1 MEDKFYKLFGT
12 KKPIIAMVH
21 LGALP
26 GSPLYNK
33 ESGITGLIKEAKKD
47 LEALQTAKFDAIMFG
62 NENDRPYQLN
72 VDTASTAAAA
82 YIIGELKRDIKIPFG
97 VDMLWD
103 PMATIALGAATKAN
117 FVREI
122 FTGTYSSDMG
132 IWAPNAGEALRYKQ
146 NLGSE
151 EMLLLFNISAEFA
164 YSQDRRPLTD
174 RARSVVFSSLPDA
187 ILVSGQITGE
197 AASMH
202 DLMSV
207 KKALPHTPVLA
218 NTGVKHD
225 TVIQVLKTADG
236 CIVGSS
242 LKEDGNTW
250 KPVDPKRAR
259 AVSYTHLRDHDTLR
273 YLVSRLLI

>member
-103 PMATIALGAATKAN
+103 PMATIALGTATKAN

-197 AASMH
+197 AASMN

-207 KKALPHTPVLA
+207 KKTLPHTPVLA

-225 TVIQVLKTADG
+225 TVIQVLKNADG

-259 AVSYTHLRDHDTLR
+259 DFMNIVSKFRK
-273 YLVSRLLI
+273 

>member
-26 GSPLYNK
+26 VSPLYNK

-103 PMATIALGAATKAN
+103 PMATIALGTATKAN

-197 AASMH
+197 AASMN

-207 KKALPHTPVLA
+207 KKALPLTPVLA

-225 TVIQVLKTADG
+225 TVIQVLKNADG

-259 AVSYTHLRDHDTLR
+259 DFMNIVSKFRK
-273 YLVSRLLI
+273 

>member
-1 MEDKFYKLFGT
+1 MKDRFYKFFGT

-33 ESGITGLIKEAKKD
+33 ESGINGLIRDARKD

-62 NENDRPYQLN
+62 NENDRPYQLT

-82 YIIGELKRDIKIPFG
+82 YIIGELKREIKIPFG

-103 PMATIALGAATKAN
+103 PMATIALGAATQAN

-132 IWAPNAGEALRYKQ
+132 IWAPDAGEALRYRR

-164 YSQDRRPLTD
+164 SSQDSRSLPD
-174 RARSVVFSSLPDA
+174 RARSAVFSSLPDA

-197 AASMH
+197 AASLN
-202 DLMSV
+202 DLSSV
-207 KKALPHTPVLA
+207 KKVLPSTPVLA
-218 NTGVKHD
+218 NTGVKHN
-225 TVIQVLKTADG
+225 TVTEVLTNADG

-242 LKEDGNTW
+242 LKEDGDTW
-250 KPVDPKRAR
+250 KPVNPKRAMDFMNIVNKFR
-259 AVSYTHLRDHDTLR
+259 N
-273 YLVSRLLI
+273 

>member
-1 MEDKFYKLFGT
+1 
-12 KKPIIAMVH
+12 MVH
-21 LGALP
+21 FPALP
-26 GSPLYNK
+26 GSPLYDEK
-33 ESGITGLIKEAKKD
+33 KGLDFIYNSIEKD
-47 LEALQTAKFDAIMFG
+47 LINLQIAGVDAVMFG
-62 NENDRPYQLN
+62 NENDRPYQLT

-82 YIIGELKRDIKIPFG
+82 YIIGELKKDIQIPFG

-103 PMATIALGAATKAN
+103 PIATIALGTATKAN

-132 IWAPNAGEALRYKQ
+132 IWEPDAGRALRYRK

-151 EMLLLFNISAEFA
+151 EMLLFFNISAEFA
-164 YSQDRRPLTD
+164 YSQDRRSLPD

-207 KKALPHTPVLA
+207 KQALPHTPVLA

-259 AVSYTHLRDHDTLR
+259 DFMNIVSKFRN
-273 YLVSRLLI
+273 

>member
-1 MEDKFYKLFGT
+1 MEDRFYKLFGT
-12 KKPIIAMVH
+12 RKPVIAMVH

-26 GSPLYNK
+26 GSPLYDK
-33 ESGITGLIKEAKKD
+33 QSGINGLIKETQKD

-62 NENDRPYQLN
+62 NENDRPYQLT

-82 YIIGELKRDIKIPFG
+82 YIIGELKREIKIPFG

-103 PMATIALGAATKAN
+103 PMATIALGTATQAN

-132 IWAPNAGEALRYKQ
+132 IWVPDAGKALRYRKD
-146 NLGSE
+146 LGSD

-164 YSQDRRPLTD
+164 YSQDRRSLPD

-197 AASMH
+197 AASIN
-202 DLMSV
+202 DLISV

-225 TVIQVLKTADG
+225 TVTQVLKIADG

-242 LKEDGNTW
+242 LKDNGDTW
-250 KPVDPKRAR
+250 SPVNPKRAMDFMNIVKKFR
-259 AVSYTHLRDHDTLR
+259 N
-273 YLVSRLLI
+273 

>member
-1 MEDKFYKLFGT
+1 
-12 KKPIIAMVH
+12 MVH

-33 ESGITGLIKEAKKD
+33 QSGISGLIKEAKKD
-47 LEALQTAKFDAIMFG
+47 LEALHSAKFDAIMFG
-62 NENDRPYQLN
+62 NENDRPYQLKI
-72 VDTASTAAAA
+72 DTASTAAAA

-103 PMATIALGAATKAN
+103 PMATIALGTATKAN

-122 FTGTYSSDMG
+122 FTGSYSSDMG
-132 IWAPNAGEALRYKQ
+132 IWAPNAGEALRYKK
-146 NLGSE
+146 NLGSD

-164 YSQDRRPLTD
+164 YSQDRRPLPD

-207 KKALPHTPVLA
+207 KKALPNTPVLA

-250 KPVDPKRAR
+250 KPVNPKRATDFMDIVNKFR
-259 AVSYTHLRDHDTLR
+259 N
-273 YLVSRLLI
+273 

>member
-1 MEDKFYKLFGT
+1 MEDRFYKLFGT

-33 ESGITGLIKEAKKD
+33 QSGISGLIKEAKKD
-47 LEALQTAKFDAIMFG
+47 LEALHSAKFDAIMFG
-62 NENDRPYQLN
+62 NENDRPYQLK

-103 PMATIALGAATKAN
+103 PMATIALGTATKAN

-122 FTGTYSSDMG
+122 FTGSYSSDMG
-132 IWAPNAGEALRYKQ
+132 IWAPNAGEALRYKK
-146 NLGSE
+146 NLGSD

-164 YSQDRRPLTD
+164 YSQDRRPLPD

-207 KKALPHTPVLA
+207 KKALPNTPVLA

-250 KPVDPKRAR
+250 KPVNPKRATDFMDIVNKFR
-259 AVSYTHLRDHDTLR
+259 N
-273 YLVSRLLI
+273 

>member
-103 PMATIALGAATKAN
+103 PMATIALGTATKAN

-207 KKALPHTPVLA
+207 KKALPHIPVLA

-259 AVSYTHLRDHDTLR
+259 DFMNIVSKFRK
-273 YLVSRLLI
+273 

>member
-1 MEDKFYKLFGT
+1 
-12 KKPIIAMVH
+12 MVH

-33 ESGITGLIKEAKKD
+33 EIGITGLIKEAKKD

-62 NENDRPYQLN
+62 NENDRPYQLT

-82 YIIGELKRDIKIPFG
+82 YIIGELKKEIQIPFG

-103 PMATIALGAATKAN
+103 PIATIALGTATKAN

-132 IWAPNAGEALRYKQ
+132 IWAPDAGKALRYRK

-151 EMLLLFNISAEFA
+151 EMLLFFNISAEFA
-164 YSQDRRPLTD
+164 YSQDRRSLPD

-197 AASMH
+197 AASIN
-202 DLMSV
+202 DLISV
-207 KKALPHTPVLA
+207 KKALPNTPVLA

-225 TVIQVLKTADG
+225 TVTQVLTTADG

-242 LKEDGNTW
+242 LKEDGDTW
-250 KPVDPKRAR
+250 KPVNPERAIKFMNIVNKFR
-259 AVSYTHLRDHDTLR
+259 T
-273 YLVSRLLI
+273 

>member
-1 MEDKFYKLFGT
+1 MEDRFYKLFGT

-62 NENDRPYQLN
+62 NENDRPYQLT

-82 YIIGELKRDIKIPFG
+82 YIIGELKKEIQIPFG

-103 PMATIALGAATKAN
+103 PMATIALGTATKAN

-132 IWAPNAGEALRYKQ
+132 IWEPDAGKALRYRKI
-146 NLGSE
+146 LGSE
-151 EMLLLFNISAEFA
+151 EMLLFFNISAEFA
-164 YSQDRRPLTD
+164 YSQDRRSLSD

-197 AASMH
+197 AASIN
-202 DLMSV
+202 DLVSV
-207 KKALPHTPVLA
+207 KKALPNTPVLA

-225 TVIQVLKTADG
+225 TVTQVLKTADG

-242 LKEDGNTW
+242 LKEDGDTW
-250 KPVDPKRAR
+250 KPVNPERAIEFMNTVNKFR
-259 AVSYTHLRDHDTLR
+259 T
-273 YLVSRLLI
+273 

>member
-1 MEDKFYKLFGT
+1 MEDRFYKLFGT

-33 ESGITGLIKEAKKD
+33 QSGISGLIKEAKKD
-47 LEALQTAKFDAIMFG
+47 LEALHSAKFDAIMFG
-62 NENDRPYQLN
+62 NENDRPYQLK

-103 PMATIALGAATKAN
+103 PMATIALGTATKAN

-122 FTGTYSSDMG
+122 FTGSYSSDMG
-132 IWAPNAGEALRYKQ
+132 IWASYAGVALRYKK
-146 NLGSE
+146 NLGSD

-164 YSQDRRPLTD
+164 YSQDRRPLPD

-207 KKALPHTPVLA
+207 KKALPNTPVLA

-250 KPVDPKRAR
+250 KPVNPKRAR
-259 AVSYTHLRDHDTLR
+259 DFMNIVNKFRN
-273 YLVSRLLI
+273 

>member
-146 NLGSE
+146 NLGSD

-207 KKALPHTPVLA
+207 KKALPLTPVLA

-259 AVSYTHLRDHDTLR
+259 DFMNIVSKFRK
-273 YLVSRLLI
+273 

>member
-1 MEDKFYKLFGT
+1 
-12 KKPIIAMVH
+12 MVH

-33 ESGITGLIKEAKKD
+33 QSGISGLIKEAKKD
-47 LEALQTAKFDAIMFG
+47 LEALHSAKFDAIMFG
-62 NENDRPYQLN
+62 NENDRPYQLK

-103 PMATIALGAATKAN
+103 PMATIALGTATKAN

-122 FTGTYSSDMG
+122 FTGSYSSDMG
-132 IWAPNAGEALRYKQ
+132 IWAPNAGEALRYKK

-164 YSQDRRPLTD
+164 YSQDRRPLPD

-207 KKALPHTPVLA
+207 KKALPNTPVLA

-250 KPVDPKRAR
+250 KPVNPKRAR
-259 AVSYTHLRDHDTLR
+259 DFMNIVNKFRN
-273 YLVSRLLI
+273 

>member
-62 NENDRPYQLN
+62 NENDRPYQLK

-103 PMATIALGAATKAN
+103 PMATIALGTATKAN

-122 FTGTYSSDMG
+122 FTGSYSSDMG

-207 KKALPHTPVLA
+207 KKALPHIPVLA

-259 AVSYTHLRDHDTLR
+259 DFMNIVSKFRK
-273 YLVSRLLI
+273 